1 MPTMGLTVMSRQKTT
16 VSAPMKALRRA
27 ALRHPD
33 VHEGVSCEGTSLEKR
48 TVKAGSKAFVFLGV
62 ADVMVKLRASL
73 PEARRLAKK
82 EPTRYRAGAH
92 GWVTARLS
100 PDDADPPPLAL
111 LERWIDESYDLAVGM
126 PAKRP
131 ALRALRRSSR

>member
-1 MPTMGLTVMSRQKTT
+1 MSRQKTT

-48 TVKAGSKAFVFLGV
+48 TVKAHNKAFVFLGV

-82 EPTRYRAGAH
+82 EPARYKAGAH
-92 GWVTARLS
+92 GWVTARL
-100 PDDADPPPLAL
+100 DGDGPPLAQ
-111 LERWIDESYDLAVGM
+111 LERWIDESYDLIAGD
-126 PAKRP
+126 PTSKKKR
-131 ALRALRRSSR
+131 

>member
-1 MPTMGLTVMSRQKTT
+1 MSRQKTT

-48 TVKAGSKAFVFLGV
+48 TVKAHNKAFVFLGV
-62 ADVMVKLRASL
+62 ADVMVKLKDSL

-82 EPTRYRAGAH
+82 EPMRYRAGAH
-92 GWVTARLS
+92 GWVTARLDE
-100 PDDADPPPLAL
+100 DDQTPPLAML
-111 LERWIDESYDLAVGM
+111 QRWIDESYDLAVG
-126 PAKRP
+126 ASEARRP
-131 ALRALRRSSR
+131 AVRALRRSSR

>member
-1 MPTMGLTVMSRQKTT
+1 MSRQKTT

-48 TVKAGSKAFVFLGV
+48 TVKAGNKAFVFLGV

-73 PEARRLAKK
+73 PQARRMAKK
-82 EPTRYRAGAH
+82 EPSRYKAGAH
-92 GWVTARLS
+92 GWVTARLT
-100 PDDADPPPLAL
+100 DDQTPPMAL
-111 LERWIDESYDLAVGM
+111 LHRWVDESYHLVVETRT
-126 PAKRP
+126 KV
-131 ALRALRRSSR
+131 SSK